1 LTPRWILFA
10 VLSLSFLFRFWL
22 STDTYLHEFDERY
35 HALVAKHLIEH
46 PLKPTLYEN
55 PVEPY
60 DHKDWINNHI
70 WLSKPPIPLWLMA
83 GSLKVFGLNEIAVRI
98 PALIL
103 ATLAALLVFLIARK
117 FCSEKYAVLAA
128 SMFAFHGMMTDLCT
142 GRLSSDSVETCFL
155 FFITWGMYLIFRK
168 PLGSFSIKDYLLVGV
183 MTGLAFLS
191 KWQPALLIPLVAF
204 IAHLKKDRILNHL
217 LGMTL
222 MMTVAI
228 LIGGAWIGY
237 CYTHYPIEADWLI
250 HSLFLPVYDSSVS
263 PDGTWYSYLT
273 DFGNFFGYT
282 TYILVI
288 LFGVRV
294 VRESSDRG
302 VLLQRIALLIWAILP
317 LILFSFA
324 EAKRGTYIFI
334 SAPAIF
340 ILIAYSLEKSVGWKT
355 FTRWISVVSVGLIFI
370 YSIDKGINII
380 GKDHSR
386 AWSDELK
393 ARKYNGGEVIHGEP
407 HYIEAMFYHNITAYP
422 N

>member
-1 LTPRWILFA
+1 
-10 VLSLSFLFRFWL
+10 
-22 STDTYLHEFDERY
+22 
-35 HALVAKHLIEH
+35 
-46 PLKPTLYEN
+46 
-55 PVEPY
+55 
-60 DHKDWINNHI
+60 
-70 WLSKPPIPLWLMA
+70 MA
-83 GSLKVFGLNEIAVRI
+83 GSLKIFGLTEIAVRI

-103 ATLAALLVFLIARK
+103 ATLASLLVFFIARR

-128 SMFAFHGMMTDLCT
+128 TLFAFHGLMTDLCT

-155 FFITWGMYLIFRK
+155 FFITWGMYIIFRK
-168 PLGSFSIKDYLLVGV
+168 PLGGFKMKDYLFVGCL
-183 MTGLAFLS
+183 TGFAFLS

-204 IAHLKKDRILNHL
+204 IAHFKKSEIWRHL

-237 CYTHYPIEADWLI
+237 CYVHYPIEADWLI

-288 LFGVRV
+288 LFIVNLVNER
-294 VRESSDRG
+294 SDRG
-302 VLLQRIALLIWAILP
+302 VHLQRIALLIWVILP

-334 SAPAIF
+334 SAPAIV
-340 ILIAYSLEKSVGWKT
+340 ILISYSLEKSMNWKSLS
-355 FTRWISVVSVGLIFI
+355 RWISIASVVLILG

-380 GKDHSR
+380 GKEHSR
-386 AWSDELK
+386 EWSDELK
-393 ARKYNGGEVIHGEP
+393 SRKYNGGEVIHGEP